1 MGKLDPDVRAHVINQ
16 LVMIYSNI
24 GGALEKQ
31 GHISERRD
39 TVHQSLDD
47 VSSYMPL
54 CALLDLW

>member
-16 LVMIYSNI
+16 LVKIYSNI

-31 GHISERRD
+31 GQISERRD
-39 TVHQSLDD
+39 MVHKSLDD
-47 VSSYMPL
+47 VSSCISL